1 MEPKQANYKYHRGSK
16 WQQKPMNNF
25 TLINLNLD
33 EIESFLKD
41 IRDVKIHL
49 GHNSHMWITVN
60 EIEFAIKVSPQTP

>member
-1 MEPKQANYKYHRGSK
+1 
-16 WQQKPMNNF
+16 MNNF

-41 IRDVKIHL
+41 ICDIKIHL
-49 GHNSHMWITVN
+49 GHNSHMWLTVN